1 MGEIPTLTELW
12 VLSGSDGEVGR
23 PYPLHA
29 ADPWRV
35 GQHGLEVAMDISPRF
50 EIHREPV
57 SKRVVAAAVM
67 VDDA

>member
-1 MGEIPTLTELW
+1 VSARDNEPKMPVI
-12 VLSGSDGEVGR
+12 
-23 PYPLHA
+23 HA

-35 GQHGLEVAMDISPRF
+35 GQHGLEVVMDISPRF

-57 SKRVVAAAVM
+57 GKRVVAAAVM